1 VENKKEV
8 AKLVLANMAI
18 GSLGYGLRFWSI
30 PRIPSVTHSIIS
42 YTGIFTTVV
51 YSFLLGIE
59 KVSVSK
65 LGYLGLLAS
74 SLLAMKLL

>member
-42 YTGIFTTVV
+42 YTGIFTTVL
-51 YSFLLGIE
+51 YSFYLGIE
-59 KVSVSK
+59 QVNVSK
-65 LGYLGLLAS
+65 LGYLGLLAIS
-74 SLLAMKLL
+74 